1 MLPVTR
7 FIYIASNY
15 YPMGELTQT
24 EYRNRFRKE
33 NPFQCNVGN
42 MDCTKRFS
50 TNEERISHEWKAH
63 KHKQYEGIS
72 FPSKQFPD
80 EEEF

>member
-1 MLPVTR
+1 MLSITKFLYHTHV
-7 FIYIASNY
+7 IDN
-15 YPMGELTQT
+15 METQT

-63 KHKQYEGIS
+63 KHKQHEGIS